1 MLRATGHT
9 LKVWS
14 CASVDGRGELRRVA
28 QKASQRH
35 DFERAEST
43 QNCGWSSPRHS
54 GRNLARFALSGRDMD
69 SSRRHGQLPRAFLEG
84 HPHSSTSAV
93 SRPLGGLV
101 AVRSC
106 EGVDVRRA
114 DHGHDGRNDR
124 SHHCGQ
130 CGAKI
135 AFARAPRV
143 SRQHLRRCARCSPQA
158 CGSTAAVGRKAFSDV
173 KKPFYTAYDHML
185 GLTCQRL
192 GSIGQTGTTVHRDGS
207 MASADRPSRPSGPRI
222 GEDGLGE
229 ESS

>member
-1 MLRATGHT
+1 M
-9 LKVWS
+9 
-14 CASVDGRGELRRVA
+14 
-28 QKASQRH
+28 Q
-35 DFERAEST
+35 RAEST

-84 HPHSSTSAV
+84 HPPISTSAATMAT
-93 SRPLGGLV
+93 RGPV

-106 EGVDVRRA
+106 DGVDVRRA

-124 SHHCGQ
+124 HNQCGQ
-130 CGAKI
+130 SGAKI
-135 AFARAPRV
+135 VVARPPRV
-143 SRQHLRRCARCSPQA
+143 SRQHLRRCARLSPQA
-158 CGSTAAVGRKAFSDV
+158 CGSTAAVGREAFVDA
-173 KKPFYTAYDHML
+173 KKPLYTACDHML

-207 MASADRPSRPSGPRI
+207 MASADRPTRRSGPRI
-222 GEDGLGE
+222 GGDGLGE